1 MADGASAEERVRQI
15 RSIISNARSMP
26 MSASCVVN
34 RAELLGALDELSQH
48 LPHEIAAAQQVIEES
63 RQRVAEGEAE
73 AGEIVAEAREH
84 AADLAAHS
92 EQVKVAEAAAAR
104 IVAEA
109 EEDAAALRRETEVFI
124 DSRMA
129 SFESVLSKTSS
140 QVRLARRRLA
150 ERTDTDPERVRAI
163 DLPELD

>member
-1 MADGASAEERVRQI
+1 MPQGQTAEERVQQLRTM
-15 RSIISNARSMP
+15 ISNARSMP

-34 RAELLGALDELSQH
+34 RAEVLGVLDELSRH
-48 LPHEIAAAQQVIEES
+48 LPNEIAGARQVIQQS
-63 RQRVAEGEAE
+63 KRKVAEGEAQ

-92 EQVKVAEAAAAR
+92 EQVKIAEAAAVR
-104 IVAEA
+104 ILAEA
-109 EEDAAALRRETEVFI
+109 EEEAAALRRETEVFI

-129 SFESVLSKTSS
+129 SFESVLAKTSS
-140 QVRLARRRLA
+140 QVRVARRRLA
-150 ERTDTDPERVRAI
+150 ERTDDDTERAHVI